1 MSLNDA
7 YISNQFGQEVGGGEL
22 IPKSCR
28 PRCAAIFRRWFWRH
42 GDEVFD
48 AAIATGAGTCLLKC
62 SIHRFD
68 PAVVFAGCEAVEYAR
83 KVLGKGPAEALE
95 GFQSAT
101 TGPTQPALQRGL
113 GLVPELRAFR
123 VSLPANVADAGLKP
137 RSRQVSPDPA

>member
-1 MSLNDA
+1 MGKFSSD
-7 YISNQFGQEVGGGEL
+7 EVG
-22 IPKSCR
+22 
-28 PRCAAIFRRWFWRH
+28 H

-48 AAIATGAGTCLLKC
+48 AAIAAGAGTCLLKC

-101 TGPTQPALQRGL
+101 TYSGPR
-113 GLVPELRAFR
+113 
-123 VSLPANVADAGLKP
+123 N
-137 RSRQVSPDPA
+137 